1 MSHMQPRIDLTT
13 ITDSA
18 ESPTTLMRDVLGRIA
33 ADRNRAIIEVNP
45 DAMLL
50 AEYAQTSGNPHP
62 LAGIPIALKDNIDTG
77 DRMQTTAGSPALLTS
92 RARRDAFAI
101 TQLRQSGAIPVAK
114 ANMSEWANFRAAHSS
129 SGYSGR
135 GGQCLN
141 PHDHN
146 RCPSGSSSGSA
157 AAVAAGLVPLAVGSE
172 TDGSIISPSAR
183 CGVVGIK
190 PTVGLISRSGVIP
203 ISTTQDTLGTH
214 ARSVA
219 DAALLLGVLAGYDAS
234 DAATHHIPAATLA
247 TLRNPINA
255 QTIGQ
260 VRIGVARTDFSGYHA
275 GVDDRFDAVVT
286 MLARHGITIVDNVAI
301 TTVNE
306 LRSSENEYMVM
317 CYEFKHAIAAYLAT
331 RDVLPGF
338 SEADVPRTLSD
349 LIAFNNAHP
358 NHGFAFDQAVFL
370 RAEQTTSA
378 DKAAYR
384 KAAAWCKRKSQHE
397 GIDAT
402 LQRHNLDCIIV
413 PSGTP
418 AWPIDQING
427 DPNMRGDSTTAAA
440 CAAYPLITIPMGK
453 INHLPIGLTLMGTAW
468 SDATLVAI
476 AHGIE
481 QLLIQEGITQ

>member
-1 MSHMQPRIDLTT
+1 MSHIQSRLDLAT
-13 ITDSA
+13 IKA
-18 ESPTTLMRDVLGRIA
+18 MAQSPTALMHNVLERIA

-45 DAMLL
+45 DAQLL
-50 AEYAQTSGNPHP
+50 AEYAQATDNTHP

-92 RARRDAFAI
+92 RAQGDAFAI
-101 TQLRQSGAIPVAK
+101 TQLRQTGAIPVAK

-141 PHDHN
+141 PHDHT

-157 AAVAAGLVPLAVGSE
+157 AAVAAGLVPLAIGSE

-190 PTVGLISRSGVIP
+190 PTIGLISRSGAIP
-203 ISTTQDTLGTH
+203 ISPSQDTLGTH
-214 ARSVA
+214 ARTVA
-219 DAALLLGVLAGYDAS
+219 DAALLLGVLAGYDPH
-234 DAATHHIPAATLA
+234 DVATHQIPATTLT
-247 TLRNPINA
+247 TLRMPVNPE
-255 QTIGQ
+255 TIRQ
-260 VRIGVARTDFSGYHA
+260 VRIGVARAGFSGYHA
-275 GVDDRFDAVVT
+275 GVDARFESVVT
-286 MLARHGITIVDNVAI
+286 MLARHGITIIDNVEI
-301 TTVNE
+301 TTINE
-306 LRSSENEYMVM
+306 LRSSDNEYMVL
-317 CYEFKHAIAAYLAT
+317 CYEFKRAIATYLAT
-331 RDVLPGF
+331 RVVLPSF
-338 SEADVPRTLSD
+338 SEADVSRTLRE
-349 LIAFNNAHP
+349 LIAFNDAHP
-358 NHGFAFDQAVFL
+358 NPGFAFDQAVFL
-370 RAEQTTSA
+370 RAEQTTQA

-384 KAAAWCKRKSQHE
+384 KAAAWCKRKSQQE

-413 PSGTP
+413 PSGSP

-427 DPNMRGDSTTAAA
+427 DPNMRSDSTTAAA
-440 CAAYPLITIPMGK
+440 CAGYPLITIPMGK

-481 QLLIQEGITQ
+481 QLLLQEGISQ

>member
-1 MSHMQPRIDLTT
+1 MSHIQPRLDIATIRAAAEPATAT
-13 ITDSA
+13 ITD
-18 ESPTTLMRDVLGRIA
+18 VLSRIV

-45 DAMLL
+45 DALVL
-50 AEYAQTSGNPHP
+50 AKYAQTAVNPHP

-101 TQLRQSGAIPVAK
+101 TQLRHTGAIPVAK

-141 PHDHN
+141 PHDHT

-157 AAVAAGLVPLAVGSE
+157 AAVAAGLVPLTIGSE

-214 ARSVA
+214 ARTVA
-219 DAALLLGVLAGYDAS
+219 DAALLLGVLAGYDAN
-234 DAATHHIPAATLA
+234 DAATHQIPATTLA
-247 TLRNPINA
+247 TLRSPINP
-255 QTIGQ
+255 QTIRQ
-260 VRIGVARTDFSGYHA
+260 VRIGVARANFSGYHA
-275 GVDDRFDAVVT
+275 GVDARFDAVVT
-286 MLARHGITIVDNVAI
+286 LLARHGITIVDNVEI
-301 TTVNE
+301 TTINE

-317 CYEFKHAIAAYLAT
+317 CYEFKQAIAAYLAT
-331 RDVLPGF
+331 REVLPGF

-349 LIAFNNAHP
+349 LIAFNDAHP
-358 NHGFAFDQAVFL
+358 NPGFAFDQEIFL
-370 RAEQTTSA
+370 RANRMTTA

-384 KAAAWCKRKSQHE
+384 KAAAWCKRKSQPE

-413 PSGTP
+413 PAGTP

-468 SDATLVAI
+468 SDATLVAV

-481 QLLIQEGITQ
+481 QLLLQEGITQ

>member
-1 MSHMQPRIDLTT
+1 MSHIQPRLDIATIRAAAEPATAT
-13 ITDSA
+13 IT
-18 ESPTTLMRDVLGRIA
+18 DVLGRIA

-45 DAMLL
+45 DALLL
-50 AEYAQTSGNPHP
+50 AEYAASTPNPHP

-92 RARRDAFAI
+92 RARHDAFAI

-129 SGYSGR
+129 SGFSGR

-157 AAVAAGLVPLAVGSE
+157 AAVAAGLVPLAIGSE
-172 TDGSIISPSAR
+172 TDGSIISTSAR

-219 DAALLLGVLAGYDAS
+219 DAALLLGVLAGYDAN

-247 TLRNPINA
+247 TLRSPINA
-255 QTIGQ
+255 QTIRN

-275 GVDDRFDAVVT
+275 GVDAQFDAVVA
-286 MLARHGITIVDNVAI
+286 LLVRQGITIVDNVEI

-317 CYEFKHAIAAYLAT
+317 CYEFKHAVAAYLAT
-331 RDVLPGF
+331 RDILPGF
-338 SEADVPRTLSD
+338 SETDVPRTLSD
-349 LIAFNNAHP
+349 LIAFNDAHP
-358 NHGFAFDQAVFL
+358 NPGFAFDQEIFL
-370 RAEQTTSA
+370 RANRMTNA

-481 QLLIQEGITQ
+481 QLLAQEGITQ